1 MLTCILLKGA
11 PPLGTNIPLMKM
23 LLRGAVAR
31 CCALGLLTGAAALSD
46 GSQAL
51 AQPAPTAPAAA
62 PTQQHTE
69 QGSNWRVECGN
80 DGKVLDCRAI
90 FQVTQRETQ
99 QLIAAVAIRV
109 PPDTKPVILIQLPLG
124 IQVTEPVTVRVDE
137 GAAEKFGVQTCTQA
151 GCFVGAPIGDP
162 LIAAMR
168 MGKELRVA
176 FANINKQTVTVSMGL
191 LGFGLAYD
199 KIK

>member
-1 MLTCILLKGA
+1 MSCVLADRYAFGVLLA
-11 PPLGTNIPLMKM
+11 TIV
-23 LLRGAVAR
+23 LLHISG
-31 CCALGLLTGAAALSD
+31 
-46 GSQAL
+46 AL
-51 AQPAPTAPAAA
+51 AQTSPPATLPP
-62 PTQQHTE
+62 QQHTE
-69 QGSNWRVECGN
+69 QGSNWRVECAN

-99 QLIAAVAIRV
+99 QLIAAVAIRI
-109 PPDTKPVILIQLPLG
+109 PPDTKKPVILIQLPLG

-151 GCFVGAPIGDP
+151 GCFVGAPIGEP
-162 LIAAMR
+162 LITAMR
-168 MGKELRVA
+168 AGKELKVA